1 MTPQLG
7 YDISINRHITSHLF
21 TNLFEEC
28 PMKNQKHLLFLAVF
42 FLGIILVFVPT
53 SSAAS
58 TLGYYRYP
66 ALHGNTLIFS
76 AEGDIWAADI
86 LGGMARRLTTHPG
99 EETHPA
105 ISPDGQ
111 TLAFSATYEGPTE
124 VYTMPLNGGMPTR
137 WTYEAD
143 SSIVVGFTPDGR
155 LIYTTRAFSTLP
167 DPQLVTIDI
176 KTKKKKLIPL
186 SQASDG
192 SYDASG
198 QTLYFVR
205 PGFHNNNTQRY
216 KGGTAQNI
224 WKFTMGQTE
233 AQNLTSD
240 FVGENF
246 SPKWWDGR
254 VYYVCER
261 DGTWN
266 IWSMNEEGKDLKQHT
281 QHQGWN
287 VKSPYL
293 DDARIVYQLGAD
305 LRILDVRDDKD
316 QLISIALAS
325 DFDQLREK
333 WVKDPL
339 DYLTSAHVHPTG
351 ESVVLTTR
359 GRVFTAP
366 IGSGRLVRA
375 SFKEGV
381 RYRDVVYMPDK
392 KTLLALS
399 DESGE
404 LEFVTIPAN
413 GVGEEKVLTN
423 DGKILRFQ
431 GHPSP
436 DEKWIAYDDKNNDL
450 WLLNTESKNQR
461 KISTSREGIGD
472 IVWSPD
478 SKWLVYSQSAYNM
491 FLQIHLYNIET
502 GKQVPLTSDRV
513 NSMSPAWSPDGQ
525 FLYFLSDRNLRS
537 VVGSPWGTRQPEPY
551 FDKPIKIYCLSLRK
565 GIRSPFKPEDE
576 LYETSNKKGK
586 QEKNEAQEILVN
598 IDLNNIQHRIRE
610 IPVDPGNFAN
620 LEVNDEALFW
630 VERGG
635 GYGSP
640 ALLKAVKIGNKNI
653 KVETVLDGIRNFEL
667 STDGKKLMVRKGSS
681 FYVLD
686 AKPGKITD
694 LKSGEVNLGGWSFPI
709 DVREDLQQLYID
721 AWRLERDYFWD
732 PDMHG
737 VDWDA
742 MKDKYLPLVD
752 RITTRRELNDLIG
765 ELVGELSALHV
776 SVRGGDLRRGPD
788 QIRMAT
794 LGARLERNESA
805 GGYRI
810 DHIYKSDPDYPDEL
824 SPLADP
830 DLEIQ
835 EGDIIV
841 GINGQNILSVQHPQ
855 ILLRNQA
862 GNQVLVS
869 IKSGKSGKVRQVI
882 VTPTGNEY
890 GLRYSDWEYTR
901 RLEVEEKGNREIGY
915 VHLRAMGGSN
925 ITEWYQ
931 NFYPVFKR
939 KGLIIDVRHNNG
951 GNIDAF
957 ILEKLLRKAW
967 FYWKSR
973 TGEPTWNMH
982 YAFRGHMVVLC
993 DEETA
998 SDGEAFAEGFKRLG
1012 MGIVIGTRTW
1022 GGEIWLSSNN
1032 RLTDR
1037 GLARAPEDGVYG
1049 PEREWLIEGH
1059 GVDPDMVVD
1068 NLPHETFNGR
1078 DAQLE
1083 AAIVYLKEQIRMHP
1097 VDIPEPP
1104 PYPDKSFKTNKK
1116 KK

>member
-1 MTPQLG
+1 
-7 YDISINRHITSHLF
+7 
-21 TNLFEEC
+21 
-28 PMKNQKHLLFLAVF
+28 
-42 FLGIILVFVPT
+42 
-53 SSAAS
+53 
-58 TLGYYRYP
+58 
-66 ALHGNTLIFS
+66 
-76 AEGDIWAADI
+76 
-86 LGGMARRLTTHPG
+86 
-99 EETHPA
+99 
-105 ISPDGQ
+105 
-111 TLAFSATYEGPTE
+111 
-124 VYTMPLNGGMPTR
+124 
-137 WTYEAD
+137 
-143 SSIVVGFTPDGR
+143 
-155 LIYTTRAFSTLP
+155 
-167 DPQLVTIDI
+167 
-176 KTKKKKLIPL
+176 
-186 SQASDG
+186 
-192 SYDASG
+192 
-198 QTLYFVR
+198 
-205 PGFHNNNTQRY
+205 
-216 KGGTAQNI
+216 
-224 WKFTMGQTE
+224 
-233 AQNLTSD
+233 
-240 FVGENF
+240 
-246 SPKWWDGR
+246 
-254 VYYVCER
+254 
-261 DGTWN
+261 
-266 IWSMNEEGKDLKQHT
+266 MNEEGKDLRQHT

-293 DDARIVYQLGAD
+293 NEGRIVYQLGAD
-305 LRILDVRDDKD
+305 LRMLDLRNGQD
-316 QLISIALAS
+316 QLIPITLAS

-333 WVKDPL
+333 WVKDPMT
-339 DYLTSAHVHPTG
+339 YLTSAHVHPNG
-351 ESVVLTTR
+351 DSVVLTAR
-359 GRVFTAP
+359 GRVFVAP
-366 IGSGRLVRA
+366 VGEGRLVRA
-375 SFKEGV
+375 SFKEGI
-381 RYRDVVYMPDK
+381 RYRDVVFMPDG

-404 LEFVTIPAN
+404 LEFVTLPAN
-413 GVGEEKVLTN
+413 GMGKEKPLTN
-423 DGKILRFQ
+423 DGKILRFR

-436 DEKWIAYDDKNNDL
+436 DGKWIAYDDKNDDL
-450 WLLNTESKNQR
+450 WLLNTESKKQS

-472 IVWSPD
+472 IAWSPD
-478 SKWLVYSQSAYNM
+478 SKWLAYSQSAFNT
-491 FLQIHLYNIET
+491 FLQIHLHNVET
-502 GKQVPLTSDRV
+502 GKQIPLTSDRV
-513 NSMSPAWSPDGQ
+513 NSMSPAWSPNGQ
-525 FLYFLSDRNLRS
+525 FIYFLSDRNLRS

-565 GIRSPFKPEDE
+565 GVRSPFKPEDE
-576 LYETSNKKGK
+576 LNKSSEKKGK
-586 QEKNEAQEILVN
+586 QDRDSKQELVIE
-598 IDLNNIQHRIRE
+598 IDLNSIQHRIRE
-610 IPVDPGNFAN
+610 IPVGPGNFAN
-620 LEVNDEALFW
+620 LKVNDEALFW
-630 VERGG
+630 VERGA

-640 ALLKAVKIGNKNI
+640 SQLKAVKIGNKDV

-667 STDGKKLMVRKGSS
+667 TADGKKLMVRKGNS
-681 FYVLD
+681 FYILD
-686 AKPGKITD
+686 AKPRKITD
-694 LKSGEVNLGGWSFPI
+694 TRSGEVNLRGWSFPI
-709 DVREDLQQLYID
+709 DVREDLRQLYID

-732 PDMHG
+732 PNMHG

-742 MKDKYLPLVD
+742 MRDKYLPLVN
-752 RITTRRELNDLIG
+752 RVTTRRELNDLIG

-794 LGARLERNESA
+794 LGALLERDESA

-810 DHIYKSDPDYPDEL
+810 DYIYKSDPDYPDEL

-830 DLEIQ
+830 DLDIQ

-841 GINGQNILSVQHPQ
+841 SINGQNTLSARHPN

-862 GNQVLVS
+862 GRQVLIS
-869 IKSGKSGKVRQVI
+869 LKSGKTGNIRQVI

-890 GLRYSDWEYTR
+890 NLRYSDWEYTR
-901 RLEVEEKGNREIGY
+901 RLEVEDKGKGEIGY
-915 VHLRAMGGSN
+915 VHLRAMGGNN
-925 ITEWYQ
+925 ITEWYR

-973 TGEPTWNMH
+973 TGEPYWNMH

-993 DEETA
+993 DEDTS

-1012 MGIVIGTRTW
+1012 LGKVIGTRTW

-1037 GLARAPEDGVYG
+1037 GLARAPQTGVYG

-1068 NLPHETFNGR
+1068 NLPHETFNGK

-1083 AAIVYLKEQIRMHP
+1083 TAIAYLKEQIQNHP

>member
-1 MTPQLG
+1 M
-7 YDISINRHITSHLF
+7 D
-21 TNLFEEC
+21 
-28 PMKNQKHLLFLAVF
+28 
-42 FLGIILVFVPT
+42 
-53 SSAAS
+53 
-58 TLGYYRYP
+58 
-66 ALHGNTLIFS
+66 
-76 AEGDIWAADI
+76 
-86 LGGMARRLTTHPG
+86 
-99 EETHPA
+99 
-105 ISPDGQ
+105 
-111 TLAFSATYEGPTE
+111 
-124 VYTMPLNGGMPTR
+124 
-137 WTYEAD
+137 
-143 SSIVVGFTPDGR
+143 
-155 LIYTTRAFSTLP
+155 
-167 DPQLVTIDI
+167 
-176 KTKKKKLIPL
+176 
-186 SQASDG
+186 
-192 SYDASG
+192 
-198 QTLYFVR
+198 
-205 PGFHNNNTQRY
+205 
-216 KGGTAQNI
+216 
-224 WKFTMGQTE
+224 
-233 AQNLTSD
+233 
-240 FVGENF
+240 
-246 SPKWWDGR
+246 
-254 VYYVCER
+254 
-261 DGTWN
+261 
-266 IWSMNEEGKDLKQHT
+266 EEGKDLRQHT
-281 QHQGWN
+281 RHQGWN
-287 VKSPYL
+287 VKSPSM
-293 DDARIVYQLGAD
+293 DEGRIVYQLGAD
-305 LRILDVRDDKD
+305 LRVLDVRNDQD
-316 QLISIALAS
+316 QLISITLAS

-333 WVKDPL
+333 WVKEPL
-339 DYLTSAHVHPTG
+339 EYLTSAHVHPTG
-351 ESVVLTTR
+351 KSIVLTAR

-366 IGSGRLVRA
+366 VGDGRLVR
-375 SFKEGV
+375 SSTKEGI
-381 RYRDVVYMPDK
+381 RYRDVVYMPDG

-404 LEFVTIPAN
+404 LEFVTMPAN
-413 GVGEEKVLTN
+413 GVGEEKPLTN
-423 DGKILRFQ
+423 DGKILRFR

-436 DEKWIAYDDKNNDL
+436 DGKWIAYDDKNDDL
-450 WLLNTESKNQR
+450 WLLDTESKKQK
-461 KISTSREGIGD
+461 KISVSQEGIGD
-472 IVWSPD
+472 IAWAPD
-478 SKWLVYSQSAYNM
+478 SQWLVYSQPAGNM

-565 GIRSPFKPEDE
+565 GVRSPFKPADE
-576 LYETSNKKGK
+576 LHESQDKKDK
-586 QEKNEAQEILVN
+586 QEKKEAPKILVK
-598 IDLNNIQHRIRE
+598 IDLENIQHRIRE
-610 IPVDPGNFAN
+610 VPVEPGNFAN

-630 VERGG
+630 VERGR

-640 ALLKAVKIGNKNI
+640 SQLKAVKIGNKDI
-653 KVETVLDGIRNFEL
+653 KVENVLDGIRNFDL
-667 STDGKKLMVRKGSS
+667 TPDGKKMMVRKGSA

-686 AKPGKITD
+686 AKPRKITD
-694 LKSGEVNLGGWSFPI
+694 LKSGEVNLQGWSFPI
-709 DVREDLQQLYID
+709 DVREDLRQLYID

-732 PDMHG
+732 PNMHG

-742 MKDKYLPLVD
+742 MRDKYLSLVD

-794 LGARLERNESA
+794 LGARLERDESA

-810 DHIYKSDPDYPDEL
+810 DYIYKSDPDYPDEL

-841 GINGQNILSVQHPQ
+841 GINGQNTLSAPHPHT
-855 ILLRNQA
+855 LLRNQS
-862 GNQVLVS
+862 GNQVLLS
-869 IKSGKSGKVRQVI
+869 IKSGQTGKARQVI
-882 VTPTGNEY
+882 VTPIGNEY

-901 RLEVEEKGNREIGY
+901 RLEVEEKGMGEIGY

-925 ITEWYQ
+925 ITEWYR

-957 ILEKLLRKAW
+957 ILEKLMRKAW
-967 FYWKSR
+967 FYWKDR

-1037 GLARAPEDGVYG
+1037 GLARAPQTGVYG

-1068 NLPHETFNGR
+1068 NLPHETFKGR

-1083 AAIVYLKEQIRMHP
+1083 AAIAYLQEQIQKNP

>member
-1 MTPQLG
+1 
-7 YDISINRHITSHLF
+7 
-21 TNLFEEC
+21 
-28 PMKNQKHLLFLAVF
+28 MKNKISLKSLLSF
-42 FLGIILVFVPT
+42 FLGTILVFTST

-58 TLGYYRYP
+58 IQGYYRYP

-76 AEGDIWAADI
+76 AEGDVWSVDI
-86 LGGMARRLTTHPG
+86 QGGQARRLTTHAG

-111 TLAFSATYEGPTE
+111 TLAFSASYEGPTE
-124 VYTMPLNGGMPTR
+124 VYTMPLEGGVPTR
-137 WTYEAD
+137 WTFEAD
-143 SSIVVGFTPDGR
+143 SSTVVGFSPDGH

-167 DPQLVTIDI
+167 DPQLVSIDL
-176 KTKKKKLIPL
+176 KTNKTKLIPL

-192 SYDASG
+192 CYDASG
-198 QTLYFVR
+198 QVLYFVR

-216 KGGTAQNI
+216 EGGTAQNI
-224 WKFTMGQTE
+224 WKFTAGQSE

-240 FVGENF
+240 FEGENF
-246 SPKWWDGR
+246 SPMWWDGR
-254 VYYVCER
+254 IYHVCER

-266 IWSMNEEGKDLKQHT
+266 IWSMNEEGKDLRQHT

-293 DDARIVYQLGAD
+293 NQGRIVYQLGAD
-305 LRILDVRDDKD
+305 LRMLDVRSDQD
-316 QLISIALAS
+316 QLIPISLAS

-333 WVKDPL
+333 WVEDPM
-339 DYLTSAHVHPTG
+339 DFLTSAHVHPSG
-351 ESVVLTTR
+351 DSVVLTAR
-359 GRVFTAP
+359 GRVFVAP
-366 IGSGRLVRA
+366 VGEGRLVRA
-375 SFKEGV
+375 SFKEGI
-381 RYRDVVYMPDK
+381 RYRDVVFMPDGK
-392 KTLLALS
+392 SLLALS

-404 LEFVTIPAN
+404 LEFVAMPAN
-413 GVGEEKVLTN
+413 GIGEENPLTS

-436 DEKWIAYDDKNNDL
+436 DGKWIAYDDMDNDL
-450 WLLNTESKNQR
+450 WLLNTESKKQS
-461 KISTSREGIGD
+461 KISTSQEGIGD
-472 IVWSPD
+472 ISWSPD
-478 SKWLVYSQSAYNM
+478 SKWLAYSQSAFNT

-502 GKQVPLTSDRV
+502 GEQVPLTSDRV
-513 NSMSPAWSPDGQ
+513 NSMSPAWSPDGR
-525 FLYFLSDRNLRS
+525 FIYFLSDRNLS
-537 VVGSPWGTRQPEPY
+537 SLVGSPWGTRQPEPY

-565 GIRSPFKPEDE
+565 GVRSPFKPEDE
-576 LYETSNKKGK
+576 LNESAAKKGEK
-586 QEKNEAQEILVN
+586 EKDSTQETLVD
-598 IDLNNIQHRIRE
+598 IDIDNIQNRIRE
-610 IPVDPGNFAN
+610 VPVAPGNFTD
-620 LEVNDEALFW
+620 LKVNDEALFW

-640 ALLKAVKIGNKNI
+640 AQLKAVKIGNKDI

-667 STDGKKLMVRKGSS
+667 TADGKKLMVRKGSS

-686 AKPGKITD
+686 AKPRNITD
-694 LKSGEVNLGGWSFPI
+694 MKTGEVNLQGWNFSI
-709 DVREDLQQLYID
+709 DVREDFRQLYID

-732 PDMHG
+732 PNMHG
-737 VDWDA
+737 VDWNA
-742 MKDKYLPLVD
+742 LRDKYLPLVD
-752 RITTRRELNDLIG
+752 RITSRRELNDLIG

-776 SVRGGDLRRGPD
+776 SVRGGDLRQGTD
-788 QIRMAT
+788 QITVAT
-794 LGARLERNESA
+794 LGARLERDESA
-805 GGYRI
+805 GGFRI
-810 DHIYKSDPDYPDEL
+810 GHIYKSDPDYPDEQ

-830 DLEIQ
+830 DLDIQ

-841 GINGQNILSVQHPQ
+841 SINGQQCLSVRHPH

-862 GNQVLVS
+862 GRQVLVS
-869 IKSGKSGKVRQVI
+869 IKSGKTGKVRQVI
-882 VTPTGNEY
+882 VTPTRNEY
-890 GLRYSDWEYTR
+890 GLRYGDWEYTR
-901 RLEVEEKGNREIGY
+901 RLKVDEKSEGEIGY
-915 VHLRAMGGSN
+915 VHLRAMGGNN
-925 ITEWYQ
+925 ITEWYR

-957 ILEKLLRKAW
+957 ILEKLIRKAW
-967 FYWKSR
+967 FYWKPRAGS
-973 TGEPTWNMH
+973 PYWNMH

-1012 MGIVIGTRTW
+1012 LGKVIGTRTW

-1037 GLARAPEDGVYG
+1037 GLARAPQTGVYG

-1059 GVDPDMVVD
+1059 GVDPDIVID
-1068 NLPHETFNGR
+1068 NLPHETFTGK

-1083 AAIVYLKEQIRMHP
+1083 AAIAYLREQIQKHP

-1104 PYPDKSFKTNKK
+1104 PYPDKSFKHNKK